1 MQDRL
6 SALEE
11 RYEELGRE
19 MSKPDVATDS
29 NSLRQLGTER
39 ASLEVPV
46 ELYRELKAVDGSIA
60 EANEL
65 LADGSEPEMQELAR
79 DELGALQDRREQIL
93 RDLQRALIS
102 EDPNDDKDVI
112 LEIRGAAGG
121 DEAALFARDLF
132 RTYIRLAE
140 RHRFK
145 YEILSMSETGTNGL
159 KEVVARISGRGAY
172 RTLKFESGVHR
183 VQRVPVTE
191 SSGRIHTSTVTVI
204 VLPEVE
210 DVEVDIRDEDLRVDV
225 FRSSGH
231 GGQSVNTT
239 DSAVRITHIPTGIVA
254 TSQNERS
261 QIQNRASAMTVL
273 RARVY
278 DLERQKREAEQ
289 GQARRSQVQTGDRS
303 EKIRTYNFP
312 QDRVTDHRIGASFH
326 NLPGLLD
333 GELDPLI
340 ARLEEA
346 EQAEKLQDLNI
357 QA

>member
-1 MQDRL
+1 
-6 SALEE
+6 
-11 RYEELGRE
+11 
-19 MSKPDVATDS
+19 
-29 NSLRQLGTER
+29 
-39 ASLEVPV
+39 
-46 ELYRELKAVDGSIA
+46 
-60 EANEL
+60 
-65 LADGSEPEMQELAR
+65 
-79 DELGALQDRREQIL
+79 
-93 RDLQRALIS
+93 
-102 EDPNDDKDVI
+102 
-112 LEIRGAAGG
+112 
-121 DEAALFARDLF
+121 
-132 RTYIRLAE
+132 
-140 RHRFK
+140 
-145 YEILSMSETGTNGL
+145 
-159 KEVVARISGRGAY
+159 
-172 RTLKFESGVHR
+172 
-183 VQRVPVTE
+183 
-191 SSGRIHTSTVTVI
+191 

-261 QIQNRASAMTVL
+261 QIQNRASAMSVL

-289 GQARRSQVQTGDRS
+289 GEARRSQVQTGDRS

-346 EQAEKLQDLNI
+346 EQAEKLQALNI
-357 QA
+357 EA